1 MIYAPFVFR
10 IGQLWIQVHPPNPTT
25 KLRMISVGDANHVW
39 ALDTSDRLYMR
50 QETSS
55 PAFPEVKLL
64 PYGNSISVIFIQKC
78 YQNHHCF
85 ISRIFV
91 TGFVNVI
98 LGFKLVKRSNSFLD
112 RSISC
117 RSTQHSTHQI
127 NICTRKGI
135 VVHF

>member
-55 PAFPEVKLL
+55 PAFPEVIEFFLVIEKLSYRKYL
-64 PYGNSISVIFIQKC
+64 NVLRNLDSSIFAFANYRAQA
-78 YQNHHCF
+78 
-85 ISRIFV
+85 
-91 TGFVNVI
+91 G
-98 LGFKLVKRSNSFLD
+98 
-112 RSISC
+112 
-117 RSTQHSTHQI
+117 
-127 NICTRKGI
+127 
-135 VVHF
+135 